1 MKNIFF
7 ILLFLVQT
15 ILNCE
20 IRYVSKT
27 SGTPT
32 PPYTTW
38 LTACDSL
45 QKCFDF
51 CSSGD
56 TVYVDRG
63 IYKETIYVNN
73 KNLTIIGID
82 TDECIIDGTGIEGKS
97 SRYLMCHFENNIIT
111 LKSMTLKYK
120 RVDDY
125 EYYYAFFNDGISN
138 VSNCIIDSTCYCLG
152 LLDKSYVSS
161 TIMKNAHIAIRVFA
175 ATNPLIEL
183 YNNYFYILSDLSFSA
198 VIINGAGGG
207 KYKIYNNIMIKD
219 SEELGHYGISLYT
232 NGRVEIKN
240 NLFCRFRT
248 AIDEASYQGGVK
260 DTTFILNN
268 SMVNCTTIGILT
280 GNLPKER
287 IIKNNIFA
295 YSKRGIYSYNGEPV
309 TSDYNMFYKI
319 WATPYYYATP
329 GEHDIIADPMFN
341 NDTIATLEGGYDY
354 RLQKYSPAI
363 DSGDP
368 DILDVDGSRSDMGMY
383 GGPLGISYVYKDLAP
398 KQIKYVTAQY
408 QPDTNRIM
416 LLWEKRYE
424 SDFKEYRIY
433 KDINP
438 NFVIDSTKLI
448 AKLTDTL
455 FYDNLP
461 KGTQKLYY
469 KITAIDSTNNESLPS
484 TEINV
489 TITNN
494 DEAVITENYSYE
506 LFQNY
511 PNPFN
516 PSTTISYSLKESA
529 EVRIKLYTV
538 TGELLKTIIEGT
550 KNKGYNE
557 TNIDL
562 STYSSGIY
570 LYRLEVT
577 GTGKIPV
584 FNDLKKMVYVK

>member
-1 MKNIFF
+1 MIKKSFKYYLLLI
-7 ILLFLVQT
+7 ILFLLVTT
-15 ILNCE
+15 IKSE

-248 AIDEASYQGGVK
+248 AIDEASYQGG
-260 DTTFILNN
+260 
-268 SMVNCTTIGILT
+268 S
-280 GNLPKER
+280 
-287 IIKNNIFA
+287 
-295 YSKRGIYSYNGEPV
+295 
-309 TSDYNMFYKI
+309 
-319 WATPYYYATP
+319 
-329 GEHDIIADPMFN
+329 
-341 NDTIATLEGGYDY
+341 
-354 RLQKYSPAI
+354 
-363 DSGDP
+363 
-368 DILDVDGSRSDMGMY
+368 
-383 GGPLGISYVYKDLAP
+383 
-398 KQIKYVTAQY
+398 
-408 QPDTNRIM
+408 
-416 LLWEKRYE
+416 
-424 SDFKEYRIY
+424 
-433 KDINP
+433 
-438 NFVIDSTKLI
+438 
-448 AKLTDTL
+448 
-455 FYDNLP
+455 
-461 KGTQKLYY
+461 
-469 KITAIDSTNNESLPS
+469 
-484 TEINV
+484 
-489 TITNN
+489 
-494 DEAVITENYSYE
+494 
-506 LFQNY
+506 
-511 PNPFN
+511 
-516 PSTTISYSLKESA
+516 
-529 EVRIKLYTV
+529 
-538 TGELLKTIIEGT
+538 
-550 KNKGYNE
+550 
-557 TNIDL
+557 
-562 STYSSGIY
+562 
-570 LYRLEVT
+570 
-577 GTGKIPV
+577 
-584 FNDLKKMVYVK
+584 